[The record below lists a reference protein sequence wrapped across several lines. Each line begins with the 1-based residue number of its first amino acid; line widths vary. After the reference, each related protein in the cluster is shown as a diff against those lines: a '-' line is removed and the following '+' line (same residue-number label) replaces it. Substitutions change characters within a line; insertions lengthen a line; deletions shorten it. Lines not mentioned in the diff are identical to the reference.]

1 MTFHK
6 YNISSSA
13 TMDIRETDSWFELA
27 VNSEMLL
34 HWARIQS
41 FNIKSEY
48 FCVTQLRFAYDL
60 EYTICSTENYGL
72 KIMMTLIHIELHSN
86 IRFLFLCLSFKKRNI
101 CRNLLP
107 LAIQMLEE
115 ISNV

>member
-1 MTFHK
+1 
-6 YNISSSA
+6 
-13 TMDIRETDSWFELA
+13 
-27 VNSEMLL
+27 
-34 HWARIQS
+34 
-41 FNIKSEY
+41 
-48 FCVTQLRFAYDL
+48 
-60 EYTICSTENYGL
+60 
-72 KIMMTLIHIELHSN
+72 MMTLIHIELHSN